1 MELRT
6 YLSFPQG
13 VVAFLVLI
21 FLLTASIT
29 SNWQARSKL
38 YQKKRIARVIF
49 VILANQI

>member
-21 FLLTASIT
+21 LSLLTASIT
-29 SNWQARSKL
+29 SNWQTRSQL
-38 YQKKRIARVIF
+38 YQKKNNSQGYF
-49 VILANQI
+49 CNFS